1 MAAIVTG
8 TTTGFVDT
16 TGADEQFATLRQE
29 IATDTAFIR
38 REQAQDVGTLRRELA
53 IDTGTLRR
61 ETSEDSGT
69 IRREAENYAGDIKFK
84 IKENSNEV
92 IKEGLKSAAI
102 SDQTT
107 NAARYDLALQGVQN
121 SDRVMA
127 QGTANFNLTTQAA
140 FSNAKDLSS
149 LLASSDLNAQK
160 AASDIEKAQDY
171 IAAQSAL
178 ATNVLGSAM
187 ALGQNILERATYA
200 EGSATRALINDLKVQ
215 DLNRLLIERNAE
227 VVEERACASHWRNT
241 AQANQYGA
249 QFAQLQSMMQNFQS
263 QLATNSQGMNNF
275 GTMAGPVGQTST
287 ANNVR

>member
-1 MAAIVTG
+1 MASIVTG

-16 TGADEQFATLRQE
+16 TGTDAQFATLRQE
-29 IATDTAFIR
+29 AATDTAFIR
-38 REQAQDVGTLRRELA
+38 REVAQDVGTLRRELA

-61 ETSEDSGT
+61 ELSEDTSV
-69 IRREAENYAGDIKFK
+69 IRREQASDSGDIKFK

-92 IKEGLKSAAI
+92 IKEGLKASAI
-102 SDQTT
+102 GTETT
-107 NAARYDLALQGVQN
+107 NTARYDLALQGVQN
-121 SDRVMA
+121 ADRVMA
-127 QGTANFNLTTQAA
+127 QGTANFNLSTQAA
-140 FSNAKDLSS
+140 FSNAKDLST
-149 LLASSDLNAQK
+149 LVSSVELNAQK

-178 ATNVLGSAM
+178 ATNVLGAAI
-187 ALGQNILERATYA
+187 ALGQGILERATYT
-200 EGSATRALINDLKVQ
+200 EGTATRALINDLKTQ
-215 DLNRLLIERNAE
+215 ELNRLLIERNAE
-227 VVEERACASHWRNT
+227 VVEERACAAHWRNS

-287 ANNVR
+287 ANNVK